1 MIRPENLIKSNIDP
15 EAWIEARL
23 GEISISVDP
32 ITHKEGEIEASY
44 KAYLDRSGFMLA
56 VNYNKPFEGRPLE
69 TIPEHEEKTIG
80 LGATL
85 NRSRLN
91 PRATEG
97 MGSLARQHV
106 KEELTLSKLFQAQL
120 KISDHKALKL
130 LGIRSRAISQ
140 IHKHLRQYLVQSSDD
155 QNSRLSS
162 GSTSS
167 NDSGEGVKDTMKNA
181 YFDGLE
187 KIGDTT
193 IADAK
198 AVVAHNKEIAAAEM
212 KLKETEM
219 KARLAA
225 EMKLKETEMKLKET
239 EMKLKETEMKLKE
252 DEIFKAKLGAGE
264 ISISEFLAA
273 TK

>member
-1 MIRPENLIKSNIDP
+1 
-15 EAWIEARL
+15 
-23 GEISISVDP
+23 
-32 ITHKEGEIEASY
+32 
-44 KAYLDRSGFMLA
+44 MLA
-56 VNYNKPFEGRPLE
+56 VNYNKPFERRPLE
-69 TIPEHEEKTIG
+69 TIPKHEEKTIG

-97 MGSLARQHV
+97 MGSLARQLV

-120 KISDHKALKL
+120 KISDHKALKSL
-130 LGIRSRAISQ
+130 CIRGRAISQ
-140 IHKHLRQYLVQSSDD
+140 IHKHLRQYFVQSSDD

-162 GSTSS
+162 RSTSS
-167 NDSGEGVKDTMKNA
+167 NDSGESVKDIMKNA

-198 AVVAHNKEIAAAEM
+198 AAAAHYKEIAAAEI
-212 KLKETEM
+212 

-225 EMKLKETEMKLKET
+225 EMKLKEMEMKLASEIKARLAAEMKLKE
-239 EMKLKETEMKLKE
+239 L
-252 DEIFKAKLGAGE
+252 EIFKAKLGAGE